1 MSVFDTAILPLR
13 HLLLSAAGV
22 LLLGA
27 CAHVAR
33 HDEFRPYDEKA
44 DASAT
49 IAAALADNPAGKR
62 MLLTF
67 GANWCSDS
75 RALESRY
82 QDPAL
87 AALLEREFQVV
98 HIDVG
103 MSHRNLDITARYDNP
118 IDEGIPSVVLLD
130 PAGHT
135 LFVNHGRLSS
145 ADRMSNA
152 AIMRFF
158 TRLAADGR
166 VD

>member
-1 MSVFDTAILPLR
+1 MSVFLTAILPLR
-13 HLLLSAAGV
+13 RTLVPAVGV
-22 LLLGA
+22 LLLCA
-27 CAHVAR
+27 CAQAVR
-33 HDEFRPYDEKA
+33 HDEFRPYDETA
-44 DASAT
+44 DASAA

-62 MLLTF
+62 ILLTF
-67 GANWCSDS
+67 GGNWCSDS

-103 MSHRNLDITARYDNP
+103 MSHRNLDIAARYDNP
-118 IDEGIPSVVLLD
+118 IDKGIPSVVLLD
-130 PAGHT
+130 PAGRT

-152 AIMRFF
+152 AIMDFF